1 MPPRKRKHAPA
12 IVDPELSGSS
22 DDEASKG
29 ALSAARSRPAH
40 ASASSCSST
49 SQSHH
54 SIPTAQGGRP
64 AKSARGR
71 GGAPA
76 GAGRLVSSFF
86 QAQKDVGSTRTL
98 ADLDLGA
105 AEGEEESLREYLA
118 SLPQRNAA
126 AKAAARARHEAQV
139 RRSARPA

>member
-1 MPPRKRKHAPA
+1 MSAVHSPPAGCEQLQQH
-12 IVDPELSGSS
+12 ISS
-22 DDEASKG
+22 VS
-29 ALSAARSRPAH
+29 L
-40 ASASSCSST
+40 
-49 SQSHH
+49 
-54 SIPTAQGGRP
+54 IPTAQGGRP
-64 AKSARGR
+64 AKAARGR

-139 RRSARPA
+139 RCSARPACG